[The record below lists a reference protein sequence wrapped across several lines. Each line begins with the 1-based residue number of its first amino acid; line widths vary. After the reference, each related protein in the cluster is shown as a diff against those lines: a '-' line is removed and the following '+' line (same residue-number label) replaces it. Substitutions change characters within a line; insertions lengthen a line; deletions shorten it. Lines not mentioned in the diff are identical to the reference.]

1 MDLSGLG
8 LGFWATALSFSEKQ
22 KEALPWHTLFLSFIV
37 CGEYVPYHEN
47 GFIYPFASTL
57 CLVFL
62 PKRKEIA
69 KLLPALFQLQL

>member
-22 KEALPWHTLFLSFIV
+22 NEALPWHTLFLSFIV

-47 GFIYPFASTL
+47 GFIYPFASAL